1 MSSGA
6 AEPEVVPSTRTPRV
20 VPGRGDA
27 PGGRDDADQTA
38 AMDDY
43 FAALEAQQGFIAR
56 SDVLAGGEDD
66 RFIRRHIASGTW
78 RRVRN
83 GAYCLTPTWDHADAV
98 DRHLRRAR
106 AVAHS
111 HGDAVVLSH
120 VTSLLTRPGCDVWG
134 IDLGRV
140 HVTRRDGRAGSVERD
155 VVHHEG
161 GVVDDDIEVVDGP
174 LVMREARGAVDALS
188 VNRLEP
194 GLVLIDGVI
203 RAGRVQTGELDLRH
217 LATRHHQGS
226 RTVDMALR
234 LADGRSE
241 SVGESRARYL
251 YWSQGLPRPEVQYV
265 VRDRDGR
272 LVGTTDLAWPE
283 LGLLFEFDGRVKYGR
298 LLRPGQDPGDA
309 VFAEKLREDA
319 LRRATGFA
327 VERIT
332 WADLS
337 RPAAT
342 ARRARE
348 RMSGPRSA

>member
-1 MSSGA
+1 M
-6 AEPEVVPSTRTPRV
+6 E
-20 VPGRGDA
+20 
-27 PGGRDDADQTA
+27 
-38 AMDDY
+38 DY
-43 FAALEAQQGFIAR
+43 FAALDTRQGFIAR
-56 SDVLAGGEDD
+56 SDVLAAGEDD
-66 RFIRRHIASGTW
+66 RFIRRRIASGAW

-83 GAYCLTPTWDHADAV
+83 GAYCLTSTWDHADAV
-98 DRHLRRAR
+98 ERHLRLARSVAR
-106 AVAHS
+106 A

-120 VTSLLTRPGCDVWG
+120 VTSLLTRTGCDVWG
-134 IDLGRV
+134 VDLGRV

-161 GVVDDDIEVVDGP
+161 GVTDDDIEVVDGL
-174 LVMREARGAVDALS
+174 LVMKEARGIVEALS
-188 VNRLEP
+188 VNGLEA
-194 GLVLIDGVI
+194 GVVLVDSVI
-203 RAGRVQTGELDLRH
+203 RAGRVQTDELDLRH
-217 LATRHHQGS
+217 LSTRHHRGS

-265 VRDRDGR
+265 VLDHDGR
-272 LVGTTDLAWPE
+272 LVGITDLAWPE
-283 LGLLFEFDGRVKYGR
+283 LRLIVEFDGRVKYGR
-298 LLRPGQDPGDA
+298 LLKPGQEPGDA

-319 LRRATGFA
+319 LRRTTGFA

-337 RPAAT
+337 RPAST
-342 ARRARE
+342 ARRTRE